1 MVAPCAREGWKW
13 APIQKFPPLVPAGVP
28 LPHRCSPGRDCVGK
42 DATDGRAFP
51 RLRHR
56 HTLSGREG
64 GCPVNVNITG
74 LRGEDRVSA
83 LIGLCVLVTEGE
95 ARGRLHRA
103 VWTIFA
109 LLVFRK
115 QSKIEPGET
124 LDCNVSA
131 SETGSVKLLATQFY
145 VPLPRGSHLSCL
157 PAGFMTILMY
167 TFLPSLSAEFPN
179 I

>member
-74 LRGEDRVSA
+74 LRGEDRV
-83 LIGLCVLVTEGE
+83 V
-95 ARGRLHRA
+95 
-103 VWTIFA
+103 
-109 LLVFRK
+109 RK

-131 SETGSVKLLATQFY
+131 IRNRSVKLLATQFY